1 MGLQTSP
8 SSKSA
13 FITALYV
20 PLGPILQWLVLR
32 RPPGIMAW
40 TGAGFAFAGTLALAG
55 PEGIAGNLGKG
66 EWLTIISTPV
76 LAGEIIAIGHYAPQV
91 EARRITH
98 LQLRTDTLLSFAANM
113 PAGSTVPAV

>member
-20 PLGPILQWLVLR
+20 PLVPILQWLVLR

-40 TGAGFAFAGTLALAG
+40 TGAGFAFAGMLELAG
-55 PEGIAGNLGKG
+55 TAGIAGNLGKG
-66 EWLTIISTPV
+66 EWLTIISTRV
-76 LAGEIIAIGHYAPQV
+76 IAGEIIAIGHFEQQV
-91 EARRITH
+91 AATRM
-98 LQLRTDTLLSFAANM
+98 RTE
-113 PAGSTVPAV
+113 GSTEG

>member
-20 PLGPILQWLVLR
+20 PLVPILQWLVLR

-40 TGAGFAFAGTLALAG
+40 TGAGFAFAGMLALAG

-66 EWLTIISTPV
+66 EWLTIISKLV
-76 LAGEIIAIGHYAPQV
+76 IAGEIIAIGHIEPKV
-91 EARRITH
+91 GARRQTNIQTGTASPLNH
-98 LQLRTDTLLSFAANM
+98 S
-113 PAGSTVPAV
+113 G